1 MPENKKEQVLSVRD
15 LDITFKTTA
24 GKVHAIRGVN
34 IDLYKGETV
43 ALVGESGSGKSVT
56 MKAAMGI
63 LAQNA
68 IVNSGSIQ
76 FSYHHAD
83 GSPETVDLL
92 QKDKKWIRRHIN
104 GKRIAMVFQ
113 DPMTSLDPTMQIGKQ
128 IMEGML
134 WHFKMPK
141 DQAYKKAVELL
152 EEVGI
157 TDAEKRM
164 KNYPH
169 QLSGG
174 MRQRVVIAIAL
185 ACDPDLLICD
195 EPTTALDV
203 TIQAKILELI
213 RSIQKER
220 GISVI
225 YITHDL
231 GVVAKVADY
240 VDVMYAGKIVETGTI
255 DEIFYEPRHPYT
267 WGLLSA
273 MPDLDTADDRLYTIP
288 GSPPNLL
295 HEKPGDAFAPRNHFA
310 LNIDDEVDP
319 PMFKIT
325 DTHYA
330 ATWLLDPR
338 APKVDMPPELAQRI
352 ARMKAEAKRSRRRSN
367 MAAQSATPLL
377 KVEGLKQYFKVNKNF
392 TVKAVDDVSF
402 EIYPGE
408 TYGLV
413 GESGSGKSTI
423 GRSIIRLYDPTA
435 GKITFD
441 GQDISGKLN
450 HSQNSTLRT
459 QMQMIFQDPM
469 ASLNP
474 RKKVEDI
481 IGEGLDIHHMYKN
494 QEERRAKVEA
504 ILAKV
509 GLAPEHAERYP
520 HQFSGGQRQRVG
532 IARALIMNPKLI
544 IADECISALDVS
556 IQAQVVNLMKDIQQ
570 ETGTAYLFIAH
581 DLSMVKYISD
591 RIGVLHLG
599 HLLETGTTEE
609 IFENPIH
616 PYTRSLLSAIPLP
629 NPVVEK
635 RRVAETYDYATSGID
650 YTQGTNHHVS
660 GSHYVKCTDDEFR
673 KWTK

>member
-1 MPENKKEQVLSVRD
+1 MPEKNKEQVLAVRD

-24 GKVHAIRGVN
+24 GPVHAIRGVN

-68 IVNSGSIQ
+68 TVNSGSIE

-83 GSPETVDLL
+83 GTPETVDILK
-92 QKDKKWIRRHIN
+92 KDKKWIRRHINGKRIAMVFQDIRRHIN

-141 DQAYKKAVELL
+141 DAAYKKAVQLL

-164 KNYPH
+164 KSYPH

-213 RSIQKER
+213 RSIQRER

-255 DEIFYEPRHPYT
+255 NEIFYEPRHPYT

-295 HEKPGDAFAPRNHFA
+295 HEKPGDAFAPRNHYA

-319 PMFKIT
+319 PMFKIS

-338 APKVDMPPELAQRI
+338 APKVEMPPELKARI
-352 ARMKAEAKRSRRRSN
+352 DRMKAEA
-367 MAAQSATPLL
+367 
-377 KVEGLKQYFKVNKNF
+377 E
-392 TVKAVDDVSF
+392 
-402 EIYPGE
+402 
-408 TYGLV
+408 
-413 GESGSGKSTI
+413 
-423 GRSIIRLYDPTA
+423 
-435 GKITFD
+435 KI
-441 GQDISGKLN
+441 K
-450 HSQNSTLRT
+450 
-459 QMQMIFQDPM
+459 
-469 ASLNP
+469 
-474 RKKVEDI
+474 
-481 IGEGLDIHHMYKN
+481 
-494 QEERRAKVEA
+494 EA
-504 ILAKV
+504 
-509 GLAPEHAERYP
+509 E
-520 HQFSGGQRQRVG
+520 
-532 IARALIMNPKLI
+532 
-544 IADECISALDVS
+544 
-556 IQAQVVNLMKDIQQ
+556 
-570 ETGTAYLFIAH
+570 
-581 DLSMVKYISD
+581 
-591 RIGVLHLG
+591 
-599 HLLETGTTEE
+599 
-609 IFENPIH
+609 
-616 PYTRSLLSAIPLP
+616 
-629 NPVVEK
+629 
-635 RRVAETYDYATSGID
+635 
-650 YTQGTNHHVS
+650 
-660 GSHYVKCTDDEFR
+660 
-673 KWTK
+673 